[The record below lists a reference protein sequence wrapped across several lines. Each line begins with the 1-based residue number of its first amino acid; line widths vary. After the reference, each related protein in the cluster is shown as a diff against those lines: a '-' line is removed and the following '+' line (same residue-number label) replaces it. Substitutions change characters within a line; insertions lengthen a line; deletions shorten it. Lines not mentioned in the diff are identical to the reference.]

1 MATQIRSAHPA
12 IELINQE
19 VAVVILFSLTGL
31 VLSLY
36 LLPLLGAD
44 ALAALAYLG

>member
-1 MATQIRSAHPA
+1 MRTQICSAQPA
-12 IELINQE
+12 IELIDHE
-19 VAVVILFSLTGL
+19 VAVVTLFSLSGL

-44 ALAALAYLG
+44 ALAALLYLG

>member
-1 MATQIRSAHPA
+1 MRTQIWSAHPA
-12 IELINQE
+12 IELIDHE
-19 VAVVILFSLTGL
+19 VAVVILFSLGGL